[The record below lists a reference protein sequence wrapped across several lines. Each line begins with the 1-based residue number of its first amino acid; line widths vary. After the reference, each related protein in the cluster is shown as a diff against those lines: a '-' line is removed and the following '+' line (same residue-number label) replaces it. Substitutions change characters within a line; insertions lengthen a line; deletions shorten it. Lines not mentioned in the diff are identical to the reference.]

1 MAPSGVR
8 CVVRLCDAIVGTR
21 KAPMSDLVKASELL
35 TAFRSGSL
43 KKAVS
48 TIEAKLV
55 GLSKADARS
64 QLGVLGVSME
74 LMLAAL
80 LIKKHSN
87 QISEIIHTIGILLVL
102 PSILETDEKIESL
115 SLAAG
120 NTRKGFDLETNIRIA
135 EFTFIQWQGGS
146 ESIRQNKVFK
156 DFYFLA
162 EHETTKRRELYVA
175 GLDHPTRFFNSCR
188 GIAQIAKNNR
198 KLGDAAR
205 KLPPEIKTVRDY
217 YIPRQRLVVI
227 RDLGDYI
234 PALRN

>member
-1 MAPSGVR
+1 
-8 CVVRLCDAIVGTR
+8 
-21 KAPMSDLVKASELL
+21 MSDLIKASELL
-35 TAFRSGSL
+35 NAFRSGSL
-43 KKAVS
+43 KKAVA

-55 GLSKADARS
+55 GISKAEVS
-64 QLGVLGVSME
+64 PQLGTLGVSME

-102 PSILETDEKIESL
+102 PSILEAGEKVESL

-120 NTRKGFDLETNIRIA
+120 NAGKGFDLETNIRIA

-162 EHETTKRRELYVA
+162 EHRTTKRRELYVA
-175 GLDHPTRFFNSCR
+175 GLDHPTRFFNSGR

-198 KLGDAAR
+198 KLGEAAL
-205 KLPPEIKTVRDY
+205 KLPADVKTVRDY
-217 YIPRQRLVVI
+217 YIPRRHRVSI

-234 PALRN
+234 PALLS

>member
-1 MAPSGVR
+1 M
-8 CVVRLCDAIVGTR
+8 T
-21 KAPMSDLVKASELL
+21 DLSKASEALGL
-35 TAFRSGSL
+35 FRSGSL
-43 KKAVS
+43 RKAVS
-48 TIEAKLV
+48 RIEARLV
-55 GLSKADARS
+55 GVSHSAAEREIS
-64 QLGVLGVSME
+64 ALGVSTE

-87 QISEIIHTIGILLVL
+87 QISEIIHTVGILLVL
-102 PSILETDEKIESL
+102 PAILEPGEIVESL

-120 NTRKGFDLETNIRIA
+120 NTGKGFDLETNRRIA

-162 EHETTKRRELYVA
+162 EHPTPKRKELYVA
-175 GLDHPTRFFNSCR
+175 GLDHPTRFFNSGR

-198 KLGDAAR
+198 KLGEAAI

-217 YIPRQRLVVI
+217 YVPRRHVVSI
-227 RDLGDYI
+227 RDLGEYL
-234 PALRN
+234 PALRS

>member
-1 MAPSGVR
+1 MN
-8 CVVRLCDAIVGTR
+8 
-21 KAPMSDLVKASELL
+21 DLVRASELL

-48 TIEAKLV
+48 KIEARLV
-55 GLSKADARS
+55 GVSKTDVCP
-64 QLGVLGVSME
+64 QLGALGVSME

-102 PSILETDEKIESL
+102 PSILEVDEKVESL

-120 NTRKGFDLETNIRIA
+120 NTGKGFDLETNIRIA

-162 EHETTKRRELYVA
+162 EHETSKRRELYVA
-175 GLDHPTRFFNSCR
+175 GLDYPTRFLNSGR
-188 GIAQIAKNNR
+188 GIEQIAKNNR
-198 KLGDAAR
+198 KLGESALH
-205 KLPPEIKTVRDY
+205 LPPEVKTVRDY
-217 YIPRQRLVVI
+217 YVPRQNLVSI
-227 RDLGDYI
+227 RDLCDYI
-234 PALRN
+234 PALRS

>member
-1 MAPSGVR
+1 
-8 CVVRLCDAIVGTR
+8 
-21 KAPMSDLVKASELL
+21 MSDLVKASELL
-35 TAFRSGSL
+35 NAFRSGSL

-48 TIEAKLV
+48 KIEAKLV
-55 GLSKADARS
+55 GTTKEEANPQLST
-64 QLGVLGVSME
+64 LGVSME

-102 PSILETDEKIESL
+102 PAILETGEKVESL

-120 NTRKGFDLETNIRIA
+120 NTGKGFDLETNLRIA

-175 GLDHPTRFFNSCR
+175 GIAHPTRFFNSRR

-198 KLGDAAR
+198 KLGDAAFN
-205 KLPPEIKTVRDY
+205 LPAEVKTVRDY
-217 YIPRQRLVVI
+217 YSPRQHLVAI
-227 RDLGDYI
+227 RDLADYI
-234 PALRN
+234 PALRA

>member
-1 MAPSGVR
+1 
-8 CVVRLCDAIVGTR
+8 
-21 KAPMSDLVKASELL
+21 MSDLIKASELL
-35 TAFRSGSL
+35 SSFRSGSL
-43 KKAVS
+43 KAAVS
-48 TIEAKLV
+48 KIEARLV
-55 GLSKADARS
+55 GLTHADATP
-64 QLGVLGVSME
+64 QLGDLGVSME

-102 PSILETDEKIESL
+102 PSILEADESVESL

-120 NTRKGFDLETNIRIA
+120 NTGKGFDLETNKRIA

-162 EHETTKRRELYVA
+162 EHLTTKRRELYVA
-175 GLDHPTRFFNSCR
+175 GLDHPTKFFNSGR

-198 KLGDAAR
+198 KLGEAAL
-205 KLPPEIKTVRDY
+205 KLPAEVKTVRDY
-217 YIPRQRLVVI
+217 YFPRRHLVSI
-227 RDLGDYI
+227 RDLCDFI
-234 PALRN
+234 PALRTS

>member
-1 MAPSGVR
+1 M
-8 CVVRLCDAIVGTR
+8 T
-21 KAPMSDLVKASELL
+21 DLSKASEALSL
-35 TAFRSGSL
+35 FRSGSL

-48 TIEAKLV
+48 KIEAKLV
-55 GLSKADARS
+55 GLGHSDAGRELS
-64 QLGVLGVSME
+64 ALGVSAE

-87 QISEIIHTIGILLVL
+87 QISEIIHTVGILLVL
-102 PSILETDEKIESL
+102 PVILEPGEIVESL

-120 NTRKGFDLETNIRIA
+120 NTGKGFDLETNRRIA

-162 EHETTKRRELYVA
+162 EHPTTKRKELYVA
-175 GLDHPTRFFNSCR
+175 GLDHPTRFFNSGR

-198 KLGDAAR
+198 KLGEAAI
-205 KLPPEIKTVRDY
+205 KLPPEIKTVWDY
-217 YIPRQRLVVI
+217 YVPRRHIVSI
-227 RDLGDYI
+227 RDLGEYL
-234 PALRN
+234 PALRG

>member
-1 MAPSGVR
+1 M
-8 CVVRLCDAIVGTR
+8 T
-21 KAPMSDLVKASELL
+21 DLSKASEALSL
-35 TAFRSGSL
+35 FRSGSL

-48 TIEAKLV
+48 KIEAKLV
-55 GLSKADARS
+55 GVGHSDAGRELSA
-64 QLGVLGVSME
+64 LGVSAE

-87 QISEIIHTIGILLVL
+87 QISEIIHTVGILLVL
-102 PSILETDEKIESL
+102 PVILEPGEIVESL

-120 NTRKGFDLETNIRIA
+120 NTGKGFDLETNRRIA

-162 EHETTKRRELYVA
+162 EHPTTKRKELYVA
-175 GLDHPTRFFNSCR
+175 GLDHPTRFFNSGR

-198 KLGDAAR
+198 KLGEAAI

-217 YIPRQRLVVI
+217 YVPRRHLVSI
-227 RDLGDYI
+227 RDLGEYL
-234 PALRN
+234 PALRG